1 MQTALILENI
11 NKLISITEEEKTFFL
26 SLLRYR
32 KLRKRQFLL
41 QAEDP
46 CKYEYFVLSGCLRSY
61 YIDDKGQ
68 DHVVQFAVEDW
79 WIGDMRA
86 FITQTPAWLNIDALE
101 DTEVLLLG
109 YEALE
114 QLYQKV
120 PAFERYFRIRIQ
132 NAFVSEQL
140 RLGNSLSKT
149 AEERYLDF
157 VKRYPQF
164 EQRISQVQIAS
175 YLGMTPE
182 FLSTLRGKIA
192 RRKKNSIV

>member
-1 MQTALILENI
+1 MQTALVLANVS
-11 NKLISITEEEKTFFL
+11 KLISITEEEKTFFL
-26 SLLRYR
+26 SLLKYR
-32 KLRKRQFLL
+32 KIRKRQFLL
-41 QAEDP
+41 QADDP

-61 YIDDKGQ
+61 YMDDKGQ
-68 DHVVQFAVEDW
+68 DHVVQFAIEDW

-101 DTEVLLLG
+101 DTEVLMLG
-109 YEALE
+109 YEGLE

-157 VKRYPQF
+157 LKRYPQF

-192 RRKKNSIV
+192 RRKK

>member
-11 NKLISITEEEKTFFL
+11 GKLIKITEAEKTFFL

-101 DTEVLLLG
+101 DTEVLMLG
-109 YEALE
+109 YDALE

-157 VKRYPQF
+157 IKRYPQF

-192 RRKKNSIV
+192 RRKK

>member
-120 PAFERYFRIRIQ
+120 PSFERYFRIRIQ

-192 RRKKNSIV
+192 RRKK

>member
-192 RRKKNSIV
+192 RRKK